1 MRLVYDFKGFT
12 EKASRALNAAIT
24 QAEQLGSDCV
34 GSEHILL
41 GLLRDEDNMAAVIL
55 QQAGIT
61 FARAEETVQQ
71 NADLPQTVVPLSP
84 ADFTPRSKR
93 ILQFSA
99 AQAMR
104 FGSHYVG
111 TEHILLALLGERDSN
126 ATHFLE
132 TMGVRPAQLAEEI
145 AHALVRASLL
155 QNGGK
160 GKEARDGLRED
171 PRDSSRDKGEK
182 KSALQRFGQDLTQ
195 KAKEGAI
202 DPVIGREKEI
212 ERVIQILSRRT
223 KNNPVLIGEPGVGKT
238 AIAEALALKI
248 AEQAVPDLLK
258 NKRIISVD
266 LSSMLAGTKY
276 RGDFEERMK
285 RLTEEVKQEKDVL
298 LFIDE
303 IHMIV
308 GAGSSEGS
316 SDAANML
323 KPHLVQGDFQVIG
336 ATTLSEYRR
345 HIEKDAALERRF
357 RTVLVE
363 EPTEEQTLSIL
374 LGIRDRYE
382 KHHHVTIT
390 EEAVKEAIRL
400 SRRYIPDRFL
410 PDKAIDVIDEAASRV
425 RLRERTVP
433 LALKELESTVSS
445 LEEAKSNAVQVQDF
459 EQAAALRDEQ
469 RKTHQRL
476 LEEQEQW
483 NHRNQE
489 ERKVEAADV
498 AEVVAQ
504 WTGIP
509 LSQIS
514 EEESRKLLH
523 LEQTL
528 HERMVGQQEAVSAV
542 ARAIRRGRVGLKD
555 PNRPIGS
562 FLFLGPTGVGKTEL
576 CKALAQALFG
586 TEEAMI
592 RFDMSEYMEKHA
604 VSRLVGSPPGY
615 VGYEEGGQLT
625 EAVRSHPYS
634 VLLFDEIEKAHPDL
648 WNLLLQILDDGAL
661 TDAQGRKVD
670 CRNTVVILTSNIGAK
685 KLTDTRPAL
694 GFTGKDSGEQDAH
707 KAVMEEVKH
716 LFRPEFLNRLDEI
729 LIFHAL
735 TAEEIRQIAD
745 RLLDKLKN
753 RLYDLGYTVQFSD
766 SVGRYVGEKGY
777 DPVYGARPLRRVIQ
791 NVLEDP
797 LSTAILEERLCK
809 ENAYVCSLT
818 QDGSLLFD
826 PA

>member
-1 MRLVYDFKGFT
+1 MPCRL
-12 EKASRALNAAIT
+12 
-24 QAEQLGSDCV
+24 
-34 GSEHILL
+34 
-41 GLLRDEDNMAAVIL
+41 
-55 QQAGIT
+55 
-61 FARAEETVQQ
+61 
-71 NADLPQTVVPLSP
+71 
-84 ADFTPRSKR
+84 
-93 ILQFSA
+93 
-99 AQAMR
+99 
-104 FGSHYVG
+104 
-111 TEHILLALLGERDSN
+111 
-126 ATHFLE
+126 
-132 TMGVRPAQLAEEI
+132 
-145 AHALVRASLL
+145 
-155 QNGGK
+155 
-160 GKEARDGLRED
+160 
-171 PRDSSRDKGEK
+171 
-182 KSALQRFGQDLTQ
+182 
-195 KAKEGAI
+195 
-202 DPVIGREKEI
+202 
-212 ERVIQILSRRT
+212 
-223 KNNPVLIGEPGVGKT
+223 
-238 AIAEALALKI
+238 
-248 AEQAVPDLLK
+248 
-258 NKRIISVD
+258 
-266 LSSMLAGTKY
+266 
-276 RGDFEERMK
+276 
-285 RLTEEVKQEKDVL
+285 
-298 LFIDE
+298 
-303 IHMIV
+303 
-308 GAGSSEGS
+308 
-316 SDAANML
+316 
-323 KPHLVQGDFQVIG
+323 
-336 ATTLSEYRR
+336 
-345 HIEKDAALERRF
+345 
-357 RTVLVE
+357 
-363 EPTEEQTLSIL
+363 
-374 LGIRDRYE
+374 
-382 KHHHVTIT
+382 
-390 EEAVKEAIRL
+390 
-400 SRRYIPDRFL
+400 
-410 PDKAIDVIDEAASRV
+410 
-425 RLRERTVP
+425 
-433 LALKELESTVSS
+433 
-445 LEEAKSNAVQVQDF
+445 QDF

-483 NHRNQE
+483 NHRSQE

-694 GFTGKDSGEQDAH
+694 GFTGKDAGEQDAH

-826 PA
+826 HV